1 MEEKYFMFMS
11 MLLNSGVVPNNMVSD
26 FEQKGCLLAKMFN

>member
-11 MLLNSGVVPNNMVSD
+11 MLLNFGVVPNNMVSD
-26 FEQKGCLLAKMFN
+26 FEQRGYLLAKMLN